1 MMSEIETIVRLYV
14 SNSSFITYAW
24 LVVELWLGNFV
35 SQPKIMIVDY
45 MSDYNT
51 NVLKGSYEE
60 NFNFSTFKRKLK
72 FHIFSWLKF
81 CFKILK
87 I

>member
-51 NVLKGSYEE
+51 NEYTKKKYLFTHTHNTHK
-60 NFNFSTFKRKLK
+60 NNR
-72 FHIFSWLKF
+72 
-81 CFKILK
+81 
-87 I
+87 